1 MARSRSKA
9 KGRSDSGPF
18 IALPHVVLDSA
29 DFCALSGSALRV
41 LLGLLRQYRGTNNGD
56 LSASFTQ
63 AKQWGMNSKTT
74 LANALQ
80 ELQERSLIIRTR
92 EGRFLKPGGC
102 CALYAVTWKK
112 IDACNG
118 KIEIE
123 PTAAPPR
130 KFTLERAKIPV
141 QKLDS
146 LRPESGR
153 MEVV

>member
-1 MARSRSKA
+1 MARSRAKA
-9 KGRSDSGPF
+9 RGRRDSGPF
-18 IALPHVVLDSA
+18 VALPHVVLDSA

-41 LLGLLRQYRGTNNGD
+41 LLGLLRQYRGANNGD

-63 AKQWGMNSKTT
+63 AEQWGIGSKTT

-80 ELQERSLIIRTR
+80 ELQERGLIIRTR

-102 CALYAVTWKK
+102 CALYAVTWHA

-123 PTAAPPR
+123 PTAVPPR
-130 KFTLERAKIPV
+130 KFSLERAKNPV

-153 MEVV
+153 MEVI

>member
-1 MARSRSKA
+1 
-9 KGRSDSGPF
+9 
-18 IALPHVVLDSA
+18 
-29 DFCALSGSALRV
+29 
-41 LLGLLRQYRGTNNGD
+41 
-56 LSASFTQ
+56 
-63 AKQWGMNSKTT
+63 MNSKTT
-74 LANALQ
+74 LTNALQ
-80 ELQERSLIIRTR
+80 ELQERGLIIRTR

-153 MEVV
+153 MEGV